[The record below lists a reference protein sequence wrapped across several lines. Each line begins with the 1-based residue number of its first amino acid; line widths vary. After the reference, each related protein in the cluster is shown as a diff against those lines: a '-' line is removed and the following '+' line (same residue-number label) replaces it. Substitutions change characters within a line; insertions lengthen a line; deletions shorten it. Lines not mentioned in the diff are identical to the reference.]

1 MIGLFRLRA
10 VLKVH
15 LHAFLQ
21 RTLAYFLRGS
31 ITVQLTSCL
40 TGLDSTKQVDI
51 LLIQHKRSSW
61 IQTKQTGGQQYSDTS
76 SYKVSECSLTAPS
89 NILP

>member
-31 ITVQLTSCL
+31 ISVRLTSCL
-40 TGLDSTKQVDI
+40 TGLDHRYRGI
-51 LLIQHKRSSW
+51 HIERA
-61 IQTKQTGGQQYSDTS
+61 
-76 SYKVSECSLTAPS
+76 CSGACTCVY
-89 NILP
+89 